1 MNLAETESQHMQ
13 RAAGANQH
21 RAEHG
26 SARRGRRNA
35 LTDPRLVRSTGHVMA
50 LDFDP
55 TVVGIASQPFW
66 LSWRDDAGQ
75 LSSHAPDFFARRADD
90 TSVVVEMQAGRGL
103 AVSTGAAGGSGRL
116 TPCSARSAISAEAV
130 DSQRGQ
136 SAQLRGQRAARIA
149 DRHAVERAR
158 GHRRPRGGGCR
169 RGLGSAAPSRAV
181 AAAETGENR

>member
-1 MNLAETESQHMQ
+1 MQ

-66 LSWRDDAGQ
+66 LFWPADEGGRRSRMHRTTSFAEWTDRRWW
-75 LSSHAPDFFARRADD
+75 STVARRI
-90 TSVVVEMQAGRGL
+90 
-103 AVSTGAAGGSGRL
+103 AASHGTRQFE
-116 TPCSARSAISAEAV
+116 TTR
-130 DSQRGQ
+130 
-136 SAQLRGQRAARIA
+136 RACAM
-149 DRHAVERAR
+149 VGWE
-158 GHRRPRGGGCR
+158 
-169 RGLGSAAPSRAV
+169 LSAAWR
-181 AAAETGENR
+181 T

>member
-1 MNLAETESQHMQ
+1 MQ

-66 LSWRDDAGQ
+66 LSLARRGGQTDLACTGLLRSPSLTHYLSKNARHRSVFFKIYPRVNGPPHGVVDLLDRVGQ
-75 LSSHAPDFFARRADD
+75 L
-90 TSVVVEMQAGRGL
+90 
-103 AVSTGAAGGSGRL
+103 
-116 TPCSARSAISAEAV
+116 
-130 DSQRGQ
+130 
-136 SAQLRGQRAARIA
+136 
-149 DRHAVERAR
+149 
-158 GHRRPRGGGCR
+158 
-169 RGLGSAAPSRAV
+169 GLG
-181 AAAETGENR
+181 

>member
-66 LSWRDDAGQ
+66 LSLAATRRARRF
-75 LSSHAPDFFARRADD
+75 SHAPDFFARRADG
-90 TSVVVEMQAGRGL
+90 SAVVVDCRPVERRRPRDVAKFEATRAGLRAGR
-103 AVSTGAAGGSGRL
+103 AGSIG
-116 TPCSARSAISAEAV
+116 CSARPDPVVTANLRWLAGYRHPRHRPPRSAAAAAACVRDAGAV
-130 DSQRGQ
+130 DG
-136 SAQLRGQRAARIA
+136 
-149 DRHAVERAR
+149 
-158 GHRRPRGGGCR
+158 RRRGGG
-169 RGLGSAAPSRAV
+169 
-181 AAAETGENR
+181 